1 MLEPNHSTTEP
12 TPEQTPAPAALP
24 TPPSVP
30 PEASESRIGQ
40 MINVMEGWS
49 KNLRTADQ
57 FAYLLARRTPITL
70 VICLTLLLAG
80 VIGSRLNVWLEPF
93 LWGIPSLGAISMGL
107 GFWIISATILSHP
120 NLTTDARTVLQRAVR
135 LQWVMLAAAAL
146 TLIYFAGMAFKLW

>member
-1 MLEPNHSTTEP
+1 MLEPNPQTAEP
-12 TPEQTPAPAALP
+12 TSEHHPAPQALP
-24 TPPSVP
+24 TPASGP
-30 PEASESRIGQ
+30 PEDAPSRIGQ
-40 MINVMEGWS
+40 MVNVMEGWS

-70 VICLTLLLAG
+70 IICLTLLLAG
-80 VIGSRLNVWLEPF
+80 VIGSGLNVWLEPF

-135 LQWVMLAAAAL
+135 LQWYCSLPPP
-146 TLIYFAGMAFKLW
+146 

>member
-1 MLEPNHSTTEP
+1 MLEPNTPTSESTP
-12 TPEQTPAPAALP
+12 DPMPAPTARS
-24 TPPSVP
+24 TPPSAP
-30 PEASESRIGQ
+30 PEASAGRIGQ
-40 MINVMEGWS
+40 MVNVMEGWS

-107 GFWIISATILSHP
+107 GFWIISSTILSHP
-120 NLTTDARTVLQRAVR
+120 NLSTDARTVLQRAVC

-146 TLIYFAGMAFKLW
+146 TLVYFVGMAFNFW

>member
-1 MLEPNHSTTEP
+1 MLEPNPQTSES
-12 TPEQTPAPAALP
+12 TPEQTLAPASRTA
-24 TPPSVP
+24 PPSAP
-30 PEASESRIGQ
+30 PEESAGRIGQ
-40 MINVMEGWS
+40 MVNVMEGWS

-80 VIGSRLNVWLEPF
+80 IIGSRLNVWLEPF

-146 TLIYFAGMAFKLW
+146 TLVYFVGMAFNLW